1 MPTKCPRC
9 GLEHATLEEMQA
21 EVEEKRK
28 RLVDVSFLGEPPGT
42 RMIETEAP
50 TKRSWKKSKE

>member
-21 EVEEKRK
+21 EVEAKRNPP
-28 RLVDVSFLGEPPGT
+28 VEVSFMGEPLKNKI
-42 RMIETEAP
+42 RLK
-50 TKRSWKKSKE
+50 KRE